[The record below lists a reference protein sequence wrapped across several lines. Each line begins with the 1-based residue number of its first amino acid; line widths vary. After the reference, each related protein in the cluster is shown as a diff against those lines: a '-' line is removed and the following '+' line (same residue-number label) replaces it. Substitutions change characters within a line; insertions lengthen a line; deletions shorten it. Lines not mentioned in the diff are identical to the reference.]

1 MPASCNCTS
10 STLPSSNSIQAV
22 GCLDSIN
29 SSKDILG
36 IKIKA
41 NIIEPRA
48 IEIEKEKKRA
58 ESGPEERSSVM
69 VKWVAN
75 NGVHDVKK
83 EYRKLSVINVLLRPD
98 GEGRNDW
105 HHLLLPVVEV
115 VISC

>member
-41 NIIEPRA
+41 NHIEPRA
-48 IEIEKEKKRA
+48 IEIEKEKK
-58 ESGPEERSSVM
+58 EKIKEKGQNQDP
-69 VKWVAN
+69 
-75 NGVHDVKK
+75 KK
-83 EYRKLSVINVLLRPD
+83 GATS
-98 GEGRNDW
+98 W
-105 HHLLLPVVEV
+105 
-115 VISC
+115 

>member
-41 NIIEPRA
+41 NHIEPRA
-48 IEIEKEKKRA
+48 IEIEKEKKEKR
-58 ESGPEERSSVM
+58 
-69 VKWVAN
+69 
-75 NGVHDVKK
+75 KK
-83 EYRKLSVINVLLRPD
+83 KGRIRTRRKEQRH
-98 GEGRNDW
+98 GKMGREQW
-105 HHLLLPVVEV
+105 CP
-115 VISC
+115 

>member
-41 NIIEPRA
+41 NHIEPRA
-48 IEIEKEKKRA
+48 IEIEKEKKEKRK
-58 ESGPEERSSVM
+58 EKGQNQDP
-69 VKWVAN
+69 
-75 NGVHDVKK
+75 KK
-83 EYRKLSVINVLLRPD
+83 GATS
-98 GEGRNDW
+98 W
-105 HHLLLPVVEV
+105 
-115 VISC
+115 